1 MAQNFSELIYKS
13 ADQTVGI
20 ASGGADRLL
29 GIKPD
34 GLAVV
39 VEIGGNNTVMTKAD
53 LRPVASTPVAD
64 DTVAYS
70 KKGADDTFFV
80 KSNVE
85 VQSSASV
92 AADDKVYSCKAVRNL
107 IEQTTD
113 GSKWEAVA
121 SSSPAAIRPKSNKA
135 VVIGSAGS
143 TSSLTVNGD
152 SALNGGVTVSGVSKL
167 QGNTTIGTGTSAA
180 SLSVTGG
187 MDVAGAASLSST
199 LDVNG
204 HSALNGG
211 VTVSGV
217 SKLQGNTTIGTGT
230 SAASLSVTGGMDVA
244 GAASLSSTL
253 DVAGAAS
260 LSSTLDVNGR
270 SALAGGASVGT
281 SSTPSTL
288 VVNGNIAMPTKTL
301 SYDSSTGFTFNDKCT
316 ATAFYEA
323 SDAKL
328 KGNVVPLTDEAK
340 SKASGIKFVEFDW
353 LSGGHSYGVIAQ
365 DVEKVMPELVLESSS
380 KRVNYIALL
389 CAKVAALEDEISQLK
404 SIINGDD
411 KNIG

>member
-199 LDVNG
+199 LDV
-204 HSALNGG
+204 
-211 VTVSGV
+211 
-217 SKLQGNTTIGTGT
+217 
-230 SAASLSVTGGMDVA
+230 
-244 GAASLSSTL
+244 
-253 DVAGAAS
+253 AGAAS

-316 ATAFYEA
+316 ATAFYEN

>member
-39 VEIGGNNTVMTKAD
+39 VEIGGDNTVMTKAD

-80 KSNVE
+80 KANVE

-113 GSKWEAVA
+113 GSKWEAVV

-135 VVIGSAGS
+135 VVIGSVGS

-152 SALNGGVTVSGVSKL
+152 STLNGGATVSGATTLK
-167 QGNTTIGTGTSAA
+167 GNTTIGTETNAA
-180 SLSVTGG
+180 
-187 MDVAGAASLSST
+187 A
-199 LDVNG
+199 
-204 HSALNGG
+204 
-211 VTVSGV
+211 
-217 SKLQGNTTIGTGT
+217 
-230 SAASLSVTGGMDVA
+230 
-244 GAASLSSTL
+244 
-253 DVAGAAS
+253 
-260 LSSTLDVNGR
+260 
-270 SALAGGASVGT
+270 
-281 SSTPSTL
+281 L
-288 VVNGNIAMPTKTL
+288 VVNGGIITKNTVSVGTASDPKPLVVTGTSFLCDTRIGSPNAEKTLTVNGSIAMPTKTL
-301 SYDSSTGFTFNDKCT
+301 SYDSSDGFTFNDKCT

-328 KGNVVPLTDEAK
+328 KVNVEPLTDEAK

-353 LSGGHSYGVIAQ
+353 LSGGGHSYGVIAQ

>member
-39 VEIGGNNTVMTKAD
+39 VEIGGDNTVMTKAD

-204 HSALNGG
+204 
-211 VTVSGV
+211 
-217 SKLQGNTTIGTGT
+217 
-230 SAASLSVTGGMDVA
+230 
-244 GAASLSSTL
+244 
-253 DVAGAAS
+253 
-260 LSSTLDVNGR
+260 R

-316 ATAFYEA
+316 ATAFYEN